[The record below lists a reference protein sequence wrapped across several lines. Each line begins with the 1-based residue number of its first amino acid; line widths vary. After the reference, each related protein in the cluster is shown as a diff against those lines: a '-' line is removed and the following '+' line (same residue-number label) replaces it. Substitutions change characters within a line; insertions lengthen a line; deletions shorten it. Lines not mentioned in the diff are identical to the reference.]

1 MSPNRWRAASLALLP
16 WFPDGA
22 IAQRRL
28 LQPEDLFRVERVGAI
43 AWSPDGQRATV
54 EINRPGRWI
63 DRGIPTAQ
71 IHLLDLRENTFKSIS
86 LRSPAF
92 VGFFGARWAPTGK
105 RLVFLSVDTNAVVR
119 PWIFTVGG
127 GAPRLLPGLQLADAL
142 ADVPS
147 AMWSDSVHVVLMAR
161 DSSSP
166 MNGPMYSSI
175 LRGRNV
181 AIAWRHARN
190 GRVAMPTV
198 MDSRLSDNAAGRS
211 RIVAVNVRTGTVK
224 TLVMGAVHRPRL
236 SADGRTLTYRSETPP
251 FRAAPVAT
259 FFGPD
264 ARGEDVYDRV
274 NWGSNV
280 HHVDARTGAPVAAPD
295 SAPAPAPTPP
305 NATLRVTSDS
315 LAGTQLWLARAGNPD
330 TVIWVGNQWI
340 QDIRLGRAEAIS
352 YTALSGRPL
361 TGWLLYP
368 PHYMPGYTIPIVTVV
383 YPSTIYGSRTPGSL
397 SLFNEHFEHPQM
409 FAALGFGVLLP
420 SMPEPGLPMQAHAM
434 DSLASGVLPLLDTII
449 ARGIADPRRIAVL
462 GQSAGGHAV
471 LGLIALTDR
480 FRTAIAS
487 ASYANLTSLYGTF
500 YAQYRYGDG
509 GDPQRAQLLRMLQF
523 ERGYYGAGAPPWEAP
538 DRYRANSPIE
548 RVAGIRTPL
557 MLIHG
562 DLDFIPVQQ
571 AEEMFTALYRQD
583 KRVRLLRYPG
593 EGHTIAARA
602 NVIDMWG
609 HIAEWLR
616 DTMGMVGIPR
626 QPR

>member
-1 MSPNRWRAASLALLP
+1 MSPNHWRAAALALLIP
-16 WFPDGA
+16 SAATG
-22 IAQRRL
+22 QRRL

-43 AWSPDGQRATV
+43 SWSPDGQRATV

-63 DRGIPTAQ
+63 DRGIPTAH
-71 IHLLDLRENTFKSIS
+71 IHLLDLTENAFRTIS
-86 LRSPAF
+86 LRSSAF
-92 VGFFGARWAPTGK
+92 VGFFGARWSPTGR

-119 PWIFTVGG
+119 PWIWTVGG

-142 ADVPS
+142 ADAPT
-147 AMWSDSVHVVLMAR
+147 AMWSDSIHVVLMAR

-166 MNGPMYSSI
+166 RHGPMYSSI

-181 AIAWRHARN
+181 ALAWRQARDA
-190 GRVAMPTV
+190 RVATPTV
-198 MDSRLSDNAAGRS
+198 MDSRLSDSARARS
-211 RIVAVNVRTGTVK
+211 RIVTVNVRTGAVK
-224 TLVMGAVHRPRL
+224 TLATGAVHRPRL
-236 SADGRTLTYRSETPP
+236 SADGRTLTYRSEMPP

-264 ARGEDVYDRV
+264 AHGEDVYDRV
-274 NWGSNV
+274 NWGINL
-280 HHVDARTGAPVAAPD
+280 HHVDATTGAPVAAPD
-295 SAPAPAPTPP
+295 STPAPASTSP
-305 NATLRVTSDS
+305 NATLRVTNDS
-315 LAGTQLWLARAGNPD
+315 LAGTRLWLARPGRPD
-330 TVIWVGNQWI
+330 TVIWLGNQWVRE
-340 QDIRLGRAEAIS
+340 IRLGRAEAIS

-368 PHYMPGYTIPIVTVV
+368 PGYEPGRTLPIVTVV
-383 YPSTIYGSRTPGSL
+383 YPSTIYGTRMPASL

-420 SMPEPGLPMQAHAM
+420 SMPEPELPMQAKGM

-509 GDPQRAQLLRMLQF
+509 GDPQRAQVLRMLQF

-548 RVAGIRTPL
+548 RVTGIRTPL
-557 MLIHG
+557 MMIHG
-562 DLDFIPVQQ
+562 DQDFIPVQQ

-583 KRVRLLRYPG
+583 KRVRLLRYAG

-609 HIAEWLR
+609 HIAAWLR
-616 DTMGMVGIPR
+616 ETMSLKGIP
-626 QPR
+626 